1 MIVLFAVSFLAALAV
16 TPALRKLFTRWGIVD
31 VPDGKRKTHSKP
43 VATLGGVP
51 IILSFLA
58 AYALLL
64 LTPMGG
70 GGVVRAALP
79 EVWRLFPAVGLVF
92 AIGIVDDIRGLK
104 PWQKL
109 LGEAVACGLAIA
121 AGVHLTGVGG
131 VAFPPVWALLGTV
144 VWLIGCANAVNLI
157 DGMDG
162 LAAGIALL
170 ATATTFIAALL
181 QHNMALAFATAPL
194 IGALL
199 GFLRYNFNPASI
211 FLGDSGSLTLGFLLG
226 CYSLLWSQKAATIA
240 GMTAPLLVLAV
251 PLADAGL
258 AIVRRFLRQ
267 QPIFGADRG
276 HIHHRLLAQGL
287 KPRRVVLLLY
297 AAAGVC
303 AWLSLAVGLLHENFT
318 EPILFLFL
326 IGTVLGVSFLK
337 YAEFGTARRMVLE
350 GAFRRLLNARISLE
364 AVEKGL
370 QAADSVEECWAQM
383 VLAYR
388 EFGFTS
394 LELRVGERTYRDPER
409 DGAECS
415 AGNGGLGSGAV
426 RDGAW
431 GDRTGG
437 NGAAGNG
444 AFGDG
449 ALGNGTGGHG
459 GWQVRVDLEN
469 GNHVLLQRDAGMHNH
484 ITLAAGFAEM
494 LENTLMAKLAEFEA
508 QKGDALPGAALQSR
522 AGSPDLA
529 ARPKTQYGAV
539 VEPRPTGASAT
550 KNG

>member
-1 MIVLFAVSFLAALAV
+1 MYSLIVLAVVSFLAALVV
-16 TPALRKLFTRWGIVD
+16 TPALRNVFTRWGIVD
-31 VPDGKRKTHSKP
+31 VPDGKRKTHAKP

-58 AYALLL
+58 AYGLLL

-79 EVWRLFPAVGLVF
+79 AVWRLLPAVAVVF

-121 AGVHLTGVGG
+121 AGVHLTGLRG
-131 VAFPPVWALLGTV
+131 VPFPPVWALLGTV

-170 ATATTFIAALL
+170 ATATTFISALL
-181 QHNMALAFATAPL
+181 QHNVALAFATAPL
-194 IGALL
+194 IGALV
-199 GFLRYNFNPASI
+199 GFLRYNLNPASI

-267 QPIFGADRG
+267 QPIFTADRG
-276 HIHHRLLAQGL
+276 HIHHRLLAQGM
-287 KPRRVVLLLY
+287 KPRRVLLLLY
-297 AAAGVC
+297 AAAGVG
-303 AWLSLAVGLLHENFT
+303 AWLSLLVGLLHENYT
-318 EPILFLFL
+318 EPILFVFL
-326 IGTVLGVSFLK
+326 VGTVLGVSFLK

-370 QAADSVEECWAQM
+370 QAADSVEQCWEQM

-394 LELRVGERTYRDPER
+394 LELRADGRTYRDPDRDAAER
-409 DGAECS
+409 GAGPGAES
-415 AGNGGLGSGAV
+415 HRVLGNG
-426 RDGAW
+426 
-431 GDRTGG
+431 TGG
-437 NGAAGNG
+437 NGAVGNG
-444 AFGDG
+444 TA
-449 ALGNGTGGHG
+449 GNGTGGHG
-459 GWQVRVDLEN
+459 GWQVRVDLGN

-484 ITLAAGFAEM
+484 ITLAATFAEM
-494 LENTLMAKLAEFEA
+494 LEKTLTAKLAEFQA
-508 QKGDALPGAALQSR
+508 QEGDAFRGAALQR
-522 AGSPDLA
+522 HEPGSSPVL
-529 ARPKTQYGAV
+529 
-539 VEPRPTGASAT
+539 
-550 KNG
+550 